1 MQARGRYVFSR
12 AEALSALGASEVAL
26 KLAARRLVAKR
37 RLAVPR
43 RGFFVIVPL
52 EYSVAGAPPPSWFVD
67 DLMKF
72 EKARYYVGLLSA
84 AGLYGAAHQQPQE
97 FQIVTDKQLRPTT
110 AGRGRLRFFLKREA
124 AQTPTQE
131 HRTETGALRVS
142 TPEATALDLVR
153 YSGNLGGLSSVA
165 GVLGELAERLDPHAL
180 AHTASVGVELAI
192 VQRTGYL
199 LDQLGAKDK
208 TGPLAEWLASRR
220 PRRVLLRAGSGPRR
234 GKADSRW
241 AILKNEDIEA
251 EP

>member
-1 MQARGRYVFSR
+1 
-12 AEALSALGASEVAL
+12 VAL
-26 KLAARRLVAKR
+26 KLAARRLVAKK

-67 DLMKF
+67 DLMNF

-84 AGLYGAAHQQPQE
+84 AALYGAAHQQPQE
-97 FQIVTDKQLRPTT
+97 FHIVTDKQLRPTT
-110 AGRGRLRFFLKREA
+110 AGRSRLRFF
-124 AQTPTQE
+124 
-131 HRTETGALRVS
+131 
-142 TPEATALDLVR
+142 
-153 YSGNLGGLSSVA
+153 
-165 GVLGELAERLDPHAL
+165 AERLDPHAL
-180 AHTASVGVELAI
+180 AHTASVDVELSI

-199 LDQLGAKDK
+199 LDHLGAKDK
-208 TGPLAEWLASRR
+208 TGPLAEWLATRR

-234 GKADSRW
+234 GEADSRW